1 MSEGGR
7 TMRTWE
13 EYKNHVKAVNKEE
26 RHQMEEIEEV
36 ADEVSFALKKN
47 RDWRVVN
54 GRWLKMQK
62 FE

>member
-1 MSEGGR
+1 
-7 TMRTWE
+7 MRTWE

-26 RHQMEEIEEV
+26 RQQMEEIEEV